1 MYQLNLKCSGADV
14 LSAGGKEKGRLVLL
28 NISLIILLLIMVVI
42 ILGIPF
48 CIRYAVERETA
59 RFQEDL
65 TRRHCEEVNQLY
77 HQTRGWRHDFKN
89 HLQTMLAYLEMGQTE
104 CLEGYL
110 QELSE
115 DYQQIDIAL
124 KTGNNMVD
132 AILNSKISVIKAK
145 NIKVDASASVPA
157 QLPISDVDLSVMI
170 GNLLDNA
177 LEACLKLPPEERFIR
192 FYMTKAKANLYLYV
206 MNSSDGTYRRGMG
219 NYLTTKTLAGHG
231 YGLQRIDKVIR
242 KYNGYRSREDE
253 GNVFA
258 TEILLPL

>member
-1 MYQLNLKCSGADV
+1 MA
-14 LSAGGKEKGRLVLL
+14 
-28 NISLIILLLIMVVI
+28 VI

-48 CIRYAVERETA
+48 YIRYAVERETA
-59 RFQEDL
+59 RFQDDL
-65 TRRHCEEVNQLY
+65 TRRHCEEVDQLY
-77 HQTRGWRHDFKN
+77 RQTRGWRHDFKN
-89 HLQTMLAYLEMGQTE
+89 HLQTMLAYLEMGQTKR
-104 CLEGYL
+104 LEGYL
-110 QELSE
+110 RELSD

-124 KTGNNMVD
+124 KTGNKMVD
-132 AILNSKISVIKAK
+132 AILNSKLSVVKAK
-145 NIKVDASASVPA
+145 NIKIDATASVPA
-157 QLPISDVDLSVMI
+157 QLSISDVDLSVMI

-192 FYMTKAKANLYLYV
+192 FYMAKAKENLYIYI
-206 MNSSDGTYRRGMG
+206 MNSADGTYRRGMG
-219 NYLTTKTLAGHG
+219 SYLSTKTLAGHG

>member
-1 MYQLNLKCSGADV
+1 MNLY
-14 LSAGGKEKGRLVLL
+14 LT
-28 NISLIILLLIMVVI
+28 IIIFIMAVI

-48 CIRYAVERETA
+48 YIRYAVERETA
-59 RFQEDL
+59 RFQDDL
-65 TRRHCEEVNQLY
+65 TRRHCEEVDQLY
-77 HQTRGWRHDFKN
+77 RQTRGWRHDFKN
-89 HLQTMLAYLEMGQTE
+89 HLQTMLAYLEMGQTKR
-104 CLEGYL
+104 LEGYL
-110 QELSE
+110 RELSD

-124 KTGNNMVD
+124 KTGNKMVD
-132 AILNSKISVIKAK
+132 AILNSKLSVVKAK
-145 NIKVDASASVPA
+145 NIKIDATASVPA
-157 QLPISDVDLSVMI
+157 QLSISDVDLSVMI

-192 FYMTKAKANLYLYV
+192 FYMAKAKENLYIYI
-206 MNSSDGTYRRGMG
+206 MNSADGTYRRGMG
-219 NYLTTKTLAGHG
+219 SYLSTKTLAGHG